1 MKTIWKWI
9 CSLFTK
15 ENIGIIWRT
24 LFNSAKSKI
33 TTAIH
38 DPAVQKEAF
47 NLAKSLLTS
56 DLTGEQKKELF
67 NQKMLAALKDMGIEV
82 GTSTLNVIRELALEA
97 VKEDACN
104 DCVGNCGDCV
114 VKSVLLAIGIGL
126 LSLGASAAVTTNV
139 TLYAAASDTYLT
151 NVVTNVVFETR
162 VRFDTY
168 PVTNGYVEVYGG
180 TLTTNRV
187 YDTPRYI
194 WRNGGLALITNY
206 VDKVVSGTSTSR
218 VYNVTW
224 GMRPEYYP
232 VAVTNVYTNIF
243 VNGINVRR

>member
-1 MKTIWKWI
+1 MKTIWKWT

-33 TTAIH
+33 TTAVH

-97 VKEDACN
+97 VKEDACD
-104 DCVGNCGDCV
+104 DCVGNCAECV
-114 VKSVLLAIGIGL
+114 VKSVLVAIGVGL

-139 TLYAAASDTYLT
+139 
-151 NVVTNVVFETR
+151 VTNVVFETH

-206 VDKVVSGTSTSR
+206 TDKVVSGTSTSR
-218 VYNVTW
+218 VYNVEW
-224 GMRPEYYP
+224 NMRPNYYP